1 MLEEVINRKEF
12 DFLLLRSTSK
22 NLKRTPFVRKVL
34 GFFLFGR
41 KRRKMSICLKEVLYS
56 LSILAKS
63 KCKKNYIKALCT
75 RTFDS
80 LFNSDRPF
88 PYAYEF
94 LFLCFCLFMAVLI

>member
-41 KRRKMSICLKEVLYS
+41 KRRKMSICLKKVLYS
-56 LSILAKS
+56 LPILAKS

-75 RTFDS
+75 RSID
-80 LFNSDRPF
+80 LLCNSDLPSS
-88 PYAYEF
+88 YAF
-94 LFLCFCLFMAVLI
+94 